1 MSNLDEMLRATRW
14 AAVLTPQQLARVQAE
29 TIEQAY
35 PAGAF
40 VCRKGEPADA
50 WLGVLDGLV
59 KINAVSADGKSVTFT
74 GMPEGSWFGEGSLLK
89 TEPRRY
95 DAVALRDSRLARLPR
110 ATFEW
115 LLDDSIAFNRF
126 LLVQLNERLGQF
138 IGMVE
143 HDRLLDTDA
152 RVARYLAELFNPIL
166 YPGYSRQLKISQE
179 ELGYLTGISRQRVNQ
194 ALQALDRER
203 LLRVGYAGIEILDV
217 EGLRRFGAAP
227 ASEA

>member
-1 MSNLDEMLRATRW
+1 MANLDEMLRATRW
-14 AAVLTPQQLARVQAE
+14 AAVLTPAELSRVVTE
-29 TIEQAY
+29 TIEQSC

-50 WLGVLDGLV
+50 WLGVIEGLI
-59 KINAVSADGKSVTFT
+59 KINAVSADGRSVTFT

-89 TEPRRY
+89 TEARRY
-95 DAVALRDSRLARLPR
+95 DAVALRDSRIARMPR

-115 LLDDSIAFNRF
+115 LLGASIPFNRF

-166 YPGYSRQLKISQE
+166 YPGYSRQLRISQE
-179 ELGYLTGISRQRVNQ
+179 ELGYLTGMSRQRVNQ
-194 ALQALDRER
+194 ALQALDREH

-217 EGLRRFGAAP
+217 EGLRRFGSAP
-227 ASEA
+227 APER

>member
-1 MSNLDEMLRATRW
+1 MANLDEMLRATRW
-14 AAVLTPQQLARVQAE
+14 AAVLTPAELSRVVTE
-29 TIEQAY
+29 TIEQSC

-50 WLGVLDGLV
+50 WLGVIEGLI
-59 KINAVSADGKSVTFT
+59 KINAVSADGRSVTFT

-89 TEPRRY
+89 TEARRY
-95 DAVALRDSRLARLPR
+95 DAVALRDSRIARMPR

-115 LLDDSIAFNRF
+115 LLGASIPFNRF

-166 YPGYSRQLKISQE
+166 YPGYSRQLRISQE
-179 ELGYLTGISRQRVNQ
+179 ELGYLTGMSRQRVNQ
-194 ALQALDRER
+194 ALQALDREH

-217 EGLRRFGAAP
+217 EGLRRFGSAP
-227 ASEA
+227 VPER

>member
-1 MSNLDEMLRATRW
+1 MANLDEMLRATRW
-14 AAVLTPQQLARVQAE
+14 AAVLTPAELSRVVTE
-29 TIEQAY
+29 TIEQSC

-50 WLGVLDGLV
+50 WLGVIEGLI
-59 KINAVSADGKSVTFT
+59 KINAVSADGRSVTFT

-95 DAVALRDSRLARLPR
+95 DAVALRDSRIARMPR

-115 LLDDSIAFNRF
+115 LLGASIPFNRF

-166 YPGYSRQLKISQE
+166 YPGYSRQLRISQE
-179 ELGYLTGISRQRVNQ
+179 ELGYLTGMSRQRVNQ
-194 ALQALDRER
+194 ALQALDREH

-217 EGLRRFGAAP
+217 EGLRRFGSAP
-227 ASEA
+227 VPER

>member
-1 MSNLDEMLRATRW
+1 MANLDEMLRATRW
-14 AAVLTPQQLARVQAE
+14 AAVLTPAELSRVVTE
-29 TIEQAY
+29 TIEQSC

-50 WLGVLDGLV
+50 WLGVIEGLI
-59 KINAVSADGKSVTFT
+59 KINAVSADGRSVTFT

-89 TEPRRY
+89 TEARRY
-95 DAVALRDSRLARLPR
+95 DAVTLRDSRIARMPR

-115 LLDDSIAFNRF
+115 LLGASIPFNRF

-166 YPGYSRQLKISQE
+166 YPGYSRQLRISQE
-179 ELGYLTGISRQRVNQ
+179 ELGYLTGMSRQRVNQ
-194 ALQALDRER
+194 ALQALDREH

-217 EGLRRFGAAP
+217 EGLRRFGSAP
-227 ASEA
+227 APER

>member
-1 MSNLDEMLRATRW
+1 MTNLDEMLRTARW
-14 AAVLTPQQLARVQAE
+14 AAALTPEQLRRVQAD
-29 TIEQAY
+29 TAEQSY
-35 PAGAF
+35 PAGAS

-50 WLGVLDGLV
+50 WLGVVEGLV

-95 DAVALRDSRLARLPR
+95 DAVALRDSRIARVPR

-115 LLDDSIAFNRF
+115 LLDSNIAFNRF

-152 RVARYLAELFNPIL
+152 RVARHLAELFNPIL
-166 YPGYSRQLKISQE
+166 YPGYSRQLRISQE
-179 ELGYLTGISRQRVNQ
+179 ELGYLTGVSRQRVNQ
-194 ALQALDRER
+194 ALQALDR
-203 LLRVGYAGIEILDV
+203 LDLVRVGYAGIEVLDI
-217 EGLRRFGAAP
+217 EGLRRFGSTRAP
-227 ASEA
+227 SS